1 VNLPASRSA
10 SRILHAS
17 YDAPGWGGAAT
28 TAYALFDRRQRDGA
42 DVHFVNL
49 VAAREAAVLRD
60 AVGPEFDNPR
70 RLADVHTCGLDGNW
84 WGPRDELIA
93 LVERLR
99 PDAILAHGFLAT
111 GLMRFA
117 APRVPLIF
125 YTTGSRRLKTLLQDG
140 ALRDF
145 DDFQRLTARG
155 VRFLVPPDDQ
165 ERRAV
170 EASDLIV
177 LHSPHVRVA
186 YEHFYPGY
194 MGKVYDHV
202 VSVADFVHDEAAAFR
217 GLARPFAERDID
229 VVAVASDWRR
239 VEKNYPLVRHVAMS
253 CPDLRVSLV
262 GLSEPDDAP
271 LQRHGIVSREAL
283 FALLGRA
290 KVLICPST
298 FDAAPGVLFEAAA
311 LGCNIVA
318 SPNCGNWT
326 LCNEQLVARS
336 PAEFVARTRHA
347 TKAPLPA
354 NPEPFLGGYA
364 DLVETLEAFVA
375 R

>member
-28 TAYALFDRRQRDGA
+28 TAYALFERRQRDGA

-49 VAAREAAVLRD
+49 VKASDAALLRD
-60 AVGPEFDNPR
+60 TIGPEFDNPR
-70 RLADVHTCGLDGNW
+70 RLADVHTCELDGNW
-84 WGPRDELIA
+84 WGPRDDLIA
-93 LVERLR
+93 LIERLR

-125 YTTGSRRLKTLLQDG
+125 YATGSRRLKILLEEG

-145 DDFQRLTARG
+145 DDFQRLAARG
-155 VRFLVPPDDQ
+155 VRFPAASDDK

-177 LHSPHVRVA
+177 LHSPHVRDA

-194 MGKVYDHV
+194 MGKVYDNI

-217 GLARPFAERDID
+217 ALARPFAERDID
-229 VVAVASDWRR
+229 VIAVASDWAR
-239 VEKNYPLVRHVAMS
+239 VEKNYPLVRLVATS

-262 GLSEPDDAP
+262 GLSVPDDAP
-271 LQRHGIVSREAL
+271 LQRHGMVSRAAL

-318 SPNCGNWT
+318 TPNCGNWT

-347 TKAPLPA
+347 TTAPLPA

-375 R
+375 